1 MKSQIRAILWAQFR
15 TIRNYLPRSGFGT
28 LLMAFLSLLWYGIFI
43 ACGTALAVLL
53 PTASVAALRVYLPVG
68 LLGVFLFWQLFPL
81 LSLSSGWSLELNK
94 LLIYPVRESTLF
106 LIEVLLRL
114 STAPEMIIV
123 LGGAI
128 AGLMRHPRVFVL
140 SPLWLLLYIP
150 FNLLLSLAVREWAT
164 RMFRK
169 KRLNAVLL
177 LIFVAFATL
186 PNLLANTALGAKLN
200 PIMFS
205 AAKGRATPWFELSSL
220 ALGPFPA
227 FAFFALVI
235 WLALAFVF
243 ARRQFARS
251 LHRDHSTSFVAG
263 SRAHPASVRSFSF
276 DLLFSWPNYFFRDP
290 VAALVEKDLRVLA
303 RSPRF
308 RVIFGMA
315 CLFSVV
321 IFFPF
326 AFGKSPNSFF
336 AANYLPGV
344 SAYGLLI
351 VGEVLLWNT
360 FGFDRKAAQLYF
372 VAPVSFAQVLRAKN
386 IVAFAVIGLMTLFI
400 AFIGALFRT
409 NVTFASFVS
418 SVALTFVL
426 TLFFLAFG
434 NVTSVLM
441 PRPIDPSQA
450 FRNQNSA
457 KTSLWLLLCFLVLL
471 VPVGLAFVA
480 KWAFDSDWA
489 YFSVLAIDFVVGSVC
504 YRVATDAAVTRAE
517 RDREKLIDTLS
528 KGADPIGL

>member
-1 MKSQIRAILWAQFR
+1 
-15 TIRNYLPRSGFGT
+15 
-28 LLMAFLSLLWYGIFI
+28 MAFLSLFWYGIFI
-43 ACGTALAVLL
+43 GCGAALAVLL
-53 PTASVAALRVYLPVG
+53 PTAPIATLRVYLPVG

-94 LLIYPVRESTLF
+94 LLIYPIRERTLF

-123 LGGAI
+123 LVGGI
-128 AGLMRHPRVFVL
+128 VGLLRNPRLFVL

-177 LIFVAFATL
+177 VIFVAFATL

-200 PIMFS
+200 PVLFS
-205 AAKGRATPWFELSSL
+205 TAKGRLTPWFEISSL
-220 ALGPFPA
+220 VLGPFPVV
-227 FAFFALVI
+227 AFFVLALWI
-235 WLALAFVF
+235 ALAFVF
-243 ARRQFARS
+243 ARRQFAQS
-251 LHRDHSTSFVAG
+251 LHRDHSTSFVSG
-263 SRAHPASVRSFSF
+263 GRAHPASARSLSF
-276 DLLFSWPNYFFRDP
+276 DLLFSWPNYVFRDP

-315 CLFSVV
+315 CLFSLVV
-321 IFFPF
+321 FFPF
-326 AFGKSPNSFF
+326 AFGKSPSSFF

-351 VGEVLLWNT
+351 VGEVLLWNA

-372 VAPVSFAQVLRAKN
+372 VVPVPFAQVLRAKN
-386 IVAFAVIGLMTLFI
+386 AVAFAVVGLMTLFI
-400 AFIGALFRT
+400 ALIGALFRT
-409 NVTFASFVS
+409 NVTFASFIS

-434 NVTSVLM
+434 NVTSVTM

-457 KTSLWLLLCFLVLL
+457 KTSLWLFLCFLVLL

-489 YFSVLAIDFVVGSVC
+489 YFAVLAIDFVVGIVC
-504 YRVATDAAVTRAE
+504 YRVATDSAVARAE
-517 RDREKLIDTLS
+517 RDRERLIDTLS

>member
-1 MKSQIRAILWAQFR
+1 
-15 TIRNYLPRSGFGT
+15 
-28 LLMAFLSLLWYGIFI
+28 
-43 ACGTALAVLL
+43 
-53 PTASVAALRVYLPVG
+53 
-68 LLGVFLFWQLFPL
+68 
-81 LSLSSGWSLELNK
+81 
-94 LLIYPVRESTLF
+94 
-106 LIEVLLRL
+106 
-114 STAPEMIIV
+114 
-123 LGGAI
+123 
-128 AGLMRHPRVFVL
+128 
-140 SPLWLLLYIP
+140 
-150 FNLLLSLAVREWAT
+150 
-164 RMFRK
+164 
-169 KRLNAVLL
+169 
-177 LIFVAFATL
+177 
-186 PNLLANTALGAKLN
+186 
-200 PIMFS
+200 
-205 AAKGRATPWFELSSL
+205 
-220 ALGPFPA
+220 
-227 FAFFALVI
+227 
-235 WLALAFVF
+235 
-243 ARRQFARS
+243 
-251 LHRDHSTSFVAG
+251 
-263 SRAHPASVRSFSF
+263 
-276 DLLFSWPNYFFRDP
+276 
-290 VAALVEKDLRVLA
+290 
-303 RSPRF
+303 
-308 RVIFGMA
+308 VIFGMA

-471 VPVGLAFVA
+471 IPVGLAFVA